1 MRYFRCAAVV
11 LGVLAVCSSA
21 AFAAQRCA
29 AKPRRAKQS
38 VCRGAWQVVD
48 SVLQVPADATEIPA
62 YAFKDRTDIREVRFP
77 APCALRTIGEYAFLG
92 CSNLRAIN
100 IPEGVTECCEGA
112 FRECGIEEASLPA
125 TLQKIPKSMFMW
137 CGNLRSVKFGALPG
151 GRENLKDIGSHAFA
165 YCTRLNIKNIP
176 QSVVH
181 IGSNAFSRCEAIEEI
196 QLPRNMEELESYAFS
211 DCISLKR
218 CVMPQFTGFKAPM
231 GELIFSGCLNLQN
244 MEVYPEPAVF
254 DCNSF
259 IFEPD
264 EAELYRRCRLTLS
277 QQAPGGTLKAYE
289 TAPGWSLFF
298 VK

>member
-1 MRYFRCAAVV
+1 MRYIRCAAVV
-11 LGVLAVCSSA
+11 LGMLAVCSPA
-21 AFAAQRCA
+21 GFAAQRRI
-29 AKPRRAKQS
+29 AKPRPAKQS

-48 SVLQVPADATEIPA
+48 SVLRIPADATEIAA
-62 YAFKDRTDIREVRFP
+62 YAFKDRTDIREVSFP
-77 APCALRTIGEYAFLG
+77 APCSLRSIGEYAFLG

-100 IPEGVTECCEGA
+100 IPEGVEECGEGA
-112 FRECGIEEASLPA
+112 FRECGIEEAALPA

-137 CGNLRSVKFGALPG
+137 CENLRSVRFGGSLQG
-151 GRENLKDIGSHAFA
+151 EDNLKDIGSHAFA
-165 YCTRLNIKNIP
+165 YCRSLRIKSIP

-181 IGSNAFSRCEAIEEI
+181 IGSNAFSRCESIEEI

-211 DCISLKR
+211 DCISLKK

-244 MEVYPEPAVF
+244 IEVYPEPAVF

-264 EAELYRRCRLTLS
+264 EADLYRRCRLTLS
-277 QQAPGGTLKAYE
+277 QQAPGGTLEAYE